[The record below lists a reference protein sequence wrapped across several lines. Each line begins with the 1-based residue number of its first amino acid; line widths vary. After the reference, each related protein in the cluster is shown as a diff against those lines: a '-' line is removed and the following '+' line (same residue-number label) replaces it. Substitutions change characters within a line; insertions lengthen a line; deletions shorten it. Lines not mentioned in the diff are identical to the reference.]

1 MSEIITSRLKQK
13 LTVHHT
19 CQSELPFHSL
29 NKNIS
34 SNLHRIY
41 GVTKKKK
48 KKLLPLWR
56 LNLHGGGQKLNR
68 GHNKNISYI
77 VFGRS

>member
-13 LTVHHT
+13 LTVDHT
-19 CQSELPFHSL
+19 RQSELPFHSL

-41 GVTKKKK
+41 GVTTTT
-48 KKLLPLWR
+48 
-56 LNLHGGGQKLNR
+56 
-68 GHNKNISYI
+68 KNYCPC
-77 VFGRS
+77 VD

>member
-48 KKLLPLWR
+48 KKITALVEIEFTW
-56 LNLHGGGQKLNR
+56 
-68 GHNKNISYI
+68 
-77 VFGRS
+77 GRTKIKQRT